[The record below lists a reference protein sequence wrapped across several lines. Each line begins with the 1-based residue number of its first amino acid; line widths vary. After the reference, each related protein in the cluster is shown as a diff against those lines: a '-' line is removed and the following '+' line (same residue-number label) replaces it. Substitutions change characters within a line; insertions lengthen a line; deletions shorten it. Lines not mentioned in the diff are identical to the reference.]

1 MGFGPIVPAV
11 SEREREQ
18 KRERARGRGRGPVSV
33 PVVVRSARRGRG
45 GRDVLARGLWVSAEL
60 VVTLGVVLLLLV
72 VHQLWWTNQ
81 QAREDAGRT
90 VQALQREWDQ
100 PPPVDPSSEPVLPE
114 PLPSAAGPTGT
125 PSPAAP
131 PGPGTARTSP
141 RWDQAYAVL
150 RIPRIGLTAPV
161 AEGTSKGGVLD
172 RGYVGHYARTA
183 QAGRAGNFALAG
195 HRNTHGEPF
204 RRIDRLRRGDRITVE
219 TRDAVYT
226 YTVDKSLAQT
236 TPSDSGVIAPVPRSN
251 ITTSVGYSE
260 PGYYLTLTTC
270 TPEFSSR
277 YRLVVWGKLSAMRP
291 R

>member
-1 MGFGPIVPAV
+1 MP
-11 SEREREQ
+11 S
-18 KRERARGRGRGPVSV
+18 
-33 PVVVRSARRGRG
+33 VVRSARRGRG
-45 GRDVLARGLWVSAEL
+45 VRDLLARGLWVSAEL
-60 VVTLGVVLLLLV
+60 VVTFGLVLLLLV
-72 VHQLWWTNQ
+72 VHQLWWTNRE
-81 QAREDAGRT
+81 ARQDAGRT
-90 VQALQREWDQ
+90 VHALQREWDL
-100 PPPVDPSSEPVLPE
+100 PPPADPAGPSGGPVMPE
-114 PLPSAAGPTGT
+114 PFPSAAGPTGT
-125 PSPAAP
+125 RNPPAP
-131 PGPGTARTSP
+131 ARTTSP

-172 RGYVGHYARTA
+172 RGYVGHYSRTA
-183 QAGRAGNFALAG
+183 QAGQAGNFSLAG

-236 TPSDSGVIAPVPRSN
+236 APSDSGVIAPVPRSN
-251 ITTSVGYSE
+251 ITTSAGYSE

-277 YRLVVWGKLSAMRP
+277 YRLVVWGKLTSMRP

>member
-1 MGFGPIVPAV
+1 M
-11 SEREREQ
+11 
-18 KRERARGRGRGPVSV
+18 
-33 PVVVRSARRGRG
+33 
-45 GRDVLARGLWVSAEL
+45 SAEL

-72 VHQLWWTNQ
+72 AHQLWWTNQ
-81 QAREDAGRT
+81 EARADAGRT
-90 VQALQREWDQ
+90 VQSLQREWG
-100 PPPVDPSSEPVLPE
+100 E
-114 PLPSAAGPTGT
+114 SAPGDGEDGGEGEGEGDGAGEG
-125 PSPAAP
+125 SGASASGAPAVRE
-131 PGPGTARTSP
+131 GQGVRGGSARTSAEP

-183 QAGRAGNFALAG
+183 QAGQAGNFALAG

-204 RRIDRLRRGDRITVE
+204 RRIDRLRSGDRITVE

-226 YTVDKSLAQT
+226 YTVGKRLAQT
-236 TPSDSGVIAPVPRSN
+236 APSDSGVIAPVPRSN
-251 ITTSVGYSE
+251 ITPSVGYRE

-277 YRLVVWGKLSAMRP
+277 HRLVVWGKLTAMRP

>member
-1 MGFGPIVPAV
+1 M
-11 SEREREQ
+11 
-18 KRERARGRGRGPVSV
+18 
-33 PVVVRSARRGRG
+33 RSRG
-45 GRDVLARGLWVSAEL
+45 GGAARLIARGLWVSAEL

-72 VHQLWWTNQ
+72 VHQLWWTNRE
-81 QAREDAGRT
+81 ARADAGSAVRS
-90 VQALQREWDQ
+90 LQREWDG
-100 PPPVDPSSEPVLPE
+100 PVVDGEVAEGSPQGS
-114 PLPSAAGPTGT
+114 PLPSASGRGAEAA
-125 PSPAAP
+125 PAAP
-131 PGPGTARTSP
+131 VESGLPVTSEAPARTRPAP

-161 AEGTSKGGVLD
+161 AEGTGKGGVLD

-183 QAGRAGNFALAG
+183 QAGQAGNFALAG

-204 RRIDRLRRGDRITVE
+204 RRIDRLRSGDRITVE

-226 YTVDKSLAQT
+226 YTVGKRLART

-251 ITTSVGYSE
+251 ITTSVGYSA
-260 PGYYLTLTTC
+260 PGHYLTLTTC

-277 YRLVVWGKLSAMRP
+277 YRLIVWGKLTSMRP

>member
-1 MGFGPIVPAV
+1 MRKGGGGA
-11 SEREREQ
+11 
-18 KRERARGRGRGPVSV
+18 ARL
-33 PVVVRSARRGRG
+33 
-45 GRDVLARGLWVSAEL
+45 LARGLWVSAEF

-72 VHQLWWTNQ
+72 AHQLWWTNRE
-81 QAREDAGRT
+81 ARAEAGRT
-90 VQALQREWDQ
+90 VRSLQREWD
-100 PPPVDPSSEPVLPE
+100 
-114 PLPSAAGPTGT
+114 G
-125 PSPAAP
+125 PAAP
-131 PGPGTARTSP
+131 EGVGGDAGAREESPRPSASGRGAEAAPGAPAASGTPARSRPAP

-183 QAGRAGNFALAG
+183 QAGQAGNFALAG

-204 RRIDRLRRGDRITVE
+204 RRIDRLRSGDRITVE

-226 YTVDKSLAQT
+226 YTVGKRLART
-236 TPSDSGVIAPVPRSN
+236 GPSDSGVIAPVPRSN
-251 ITTSVGYSE
+251 ITTSVGYSA

-277 YRLVVWGKLSAMRP
+277 YRLIVWGELTSMRP

>member
-1 MGFGPIVPAV
+1 ML
-11 SEREREQ
+11 RERG
-18 KRERARGRGRGPVSV
+18 AVRGRGRG
-33 PVVVRSARRGRG
+33 RGRG
-45 GRDVLARGLWVSAEL
+45 VRVRAAVRRRGGGAPRLLARGLWVSAEF

-72 VHQLWWTNQ
+72 AHQLWWTNRE
-81 QAREDAGRT
+81 ARAEAGRT
-90 VQALQREWDQ
+90 VQSLQREWDE
-100 PPPVDPSSEPVLPE
+100 PAVVDEGAREGSPRPSGSGRADE
-114 PLPSAAGPTGT
+114 AA
-125 PSPAAP
+125 PAAP
-131 PGPGTARTSP
+131 AAPDAPARHRSAP

-183 QAGRAGNFALAG
+183 QAGQAGNFALAG

-204 RRIDRLRRGDRITVE
+204 RRIDRLRGGDRITVE

-226 YTVDKSLAQT
+226 YTVGKRLAQT
-236 TPSDSGVIAPVPRSN
+236 APSDSGVIAPVPRSN
-251 ITTSVGYSE
+251 ITTSAGYSA

-277 YRLVVWGKLSAMRP
+277 YRLVVWGKLTSMRP

>member
-1 MGFGPIVPAV
+1 MRSGGGGA
-11 SEREREQ
+11 
-18 KRERARGRGRGPVSV
+18 ARL
-33 PVVVRSARRGRG
+33 
-45 GRDVLARGLWVSAEL
+45 LARGLWVSAEF

-72 VHQLWWTNQ
+72 AHQLWWTNRE
-81 QAREDAGRT
+81 ARAEAGRT
-90 VQALQREWDQ
+90 VQSLRREWD
-100 PPPVDPSSEPVLPE
+100 E
-114 PLPSAAGPTGT
+114 
-125 PSPAAP
+125 PAAP
-131 PGPGTARTSP
+131 ESVGGDAGAREESPRPPASGRGAEATTGAPAASGAPARSRPAP

-183 QAGRAGNFALAG
+183 QAGQAGNFALAG

-204 RRIDRLRRGDRITVE
+204 RRIDRLRSGDRITVE

-226 YTVDKSLAQT
+226 YTVGRRLART
-236 TPSDSGVIAPVPRSN
+236 GPSDSGVIAPVPRSN
-251 ITTSVGYSE
+251 ITTSVGYSA

-277 YRLVVWGKLSAMRP
+277 YRLIVWGELTSMRP

>member
-1 MGFGPIVPAV
+1 M
-11 SEREREQ
+11 
-18 KRERARGRGRGPVSV
+18 
-33 PVVVRSARRGRG
+33 RSRG
-45 GRDVLARGLWVSAEL
+45 GGASRFLARGLWASAEL

-72 VHQLWWTNQ
+72 AHQLWWTNRE
-81 QAREDAGRT
+81 ARAEAGRT
-90 VQALQREWDQ
+90 VQSLRQEWDE
-100 PPPVDPSSEPVLPE
+100 PAVVDDQVGEGGSLDRAREGSPR
-114 PLPSAAGPTGT
+114 PSASGPEAEAPA
-125 PSPAAP
+125 PSGAPARPRSA
-131 PGPGTARTSP
+131 P

-183 QAGRAGNFALAG
+183 QAGQAGNFALAG

-204 RRIDRLRRGDRITVE
+204 RRIDRLRSGDRITVE

-226 YTVDKSLAQT
+226 YTVGKRLART
-236 TPSDSGVIAPVPRSN
+236 APSDSGVIAPVPRSN
-251 ITTSVGYSE
+251 ITTSVGYSA

-277 YRLVVWGKLSAMRP
+277 YRLIVWGKLTSMRP

>member
-1 MGFGPIVPAV
+1 
-11 SEREREQ
+11 
-18 KRERARGRGRGPVSV
+18 
-33 PVVVRSARRGRG
+33 G
-45 GRDVLARGLWVSAEL
+45 GAPRLLARGLWVAAEF

-72 VHQLWWTNQ
+72 AHQLWWTNRE
-81 QAREDAGRT
+81 ARAEAGRT
-90 VQALQREWDQ
+90 VQSLRREWDE
-100 PPPVDPSSEPVLPE
+100 PAAVDDGVRKGSPR
-114 PLPSAAGPTGT
+114 PSASGGAAEGA
-125 PSPAAP
+125 PAAP
-131 PGPGTARTSP
+131 AEADAPARPRSAP

-183 QAGRAGNFALAG
+183 QAGQAGNFALAG

-204 RRIDRLRRGDRITVE
+204 RRIDRLRGGDRITVE

-226 YTVDKSLAQT
+226 YTVGKRLART
-236 TPSDSGVIAPVPRSN
+236 APSDSGVIAPVPRSN
-251 ITTSVGYSE
+251 ITTSAGYSA

-277 YRLVVWGKLSAMRP
+277 YRLVVWGKLTSMRP

>member
-1 MGFGPIVPAV
+1 M
-11 SEREREQ
+11 
-18 KRERARGRGRGPVSV
+18 
-33 PVVVRSARRGRG
+33 
-45 GRDVLARGLWVSAEL
+45 SAEL

-72 VHQLWWTNQ
+72 AHQLWWTNRE
-81 QAREDAGRT
+81 ARADAGRT
-90 VQALQREWDQ
+90 VQRLQREWD
-100 PPPVDPSSEPVLPE
+100 EPVPGDSGGGGGGVRE
-114 PLPSAAGPTGT
+114 GSPRPSLSGGGAEAR
-125 PSPAAP
+125 PAAP
-131 PGPGTARTSP
+131 AAPDATDPARTRTRNAP

-183 QAGRAGNFALAG
+183 QAGQAGNFALAG

-204 RRIDRLRRGDRITVE
+204 RRIDRLRSGDRITVE

-226 YTVDKSLAQT
+226 YTVGKRLART
-236 TPSDSGVIAPVPRSN
+236 APSDSGVIAPVPRSN
-251 ITTSVGYSE
+251 ITTSVGYSA

-277 YRLVVWGKLSAMRP
+277 YRLVVWGKLTSMRP

>member
-1 MGFGPIVPAV
+1 MRSGGGGA
-11 SEREREQ
+11 
-18 KRERARGRGRGPVSV
+18 ARL
-33 PVVVRSARRGRG
+33 
-45 GRDVLARGLWVSAEL
+45 LARGLWVSAEF

-72 VHQLWWTNQ
+72 AHQLWWTNRE
-81 QAREDAGRT
+81 ARAEAGRT
-90 VQALQREWDQ
+90 VQSLQREWD
-100 PPPVDPSSEPVLPE
+100 E
-114 PLPSAAGPTGT
+114 
-125 PSPAAP
+125 PAAP
-131 PGPGTARTSP
+131 EGVGGDAGTREERPRPSASGRGAEAATGAPAASGAPARSRPAP

-161 AEGTSKGGVLD
+161 AEGTGKGGVLD

-183 QAGRAGNFALAG
+183 QAGQAGNFALAG

-204 RRIDRLRRGDRITVE
+204 RRIDRLRSGDRIIVE

-226 YTVDKSLAQT
+226 YTVGKRLART
-236 TPSDSGVIAPVPRSN
+236 APSDSGVIAPVPRSN
-251 ITTSVGYSE
+251 ITTSVGYSA

-277 YRLVVWGKLSAMRP
+277 YRLIVWGELTSMRP

>member
-1 MGFGPIVPAV
+1 MP
-11 SEREREQ
+11 
-18 KRERARGRGRGPVSV
+18 
-33 PVVVRSARRGRG
+33 RG
-45 GRDVLARGLWVSAEL
+45 GAARLLARGLWGAAEL
-60 VVTLGVVLLLLV
+60 VVTLGLVLLLLV
-72 VHQLWWTNQ
+72 AHQLWWTNRE
-81 QAREDAGRT
+81 ARAEAGRT
-90 VQALQREWDQ
+90 VQSLQREWGEAPAAEDTA
-100 PPPVDPSSEPVLPE
+100 PDGSPRPS
-114 PLPSAAGPTGT
+114 GTGRAPA
-125 PSPAAP
+125 PSPAAIAP
-131 PGPGTARTSP
+131 PDPATGPPLAGAAP

-161 AEGTSKGGVLD
+161 AEGVSKGGVLD
-172 RGYVGHYARTA
+172 RGYIGHYTRTA

-226 YTVDKSLAQT
+226 YTVGKRLART
-236 TPSDSGVIAPVPRSN
+236 APSDSGVIAPVPRSN
-251 ITTSVGYSE
+251 VTPSVGYSA

-277 YRLVVWGKLSAMRP
+277 FRLVVWAELTAMRP